1 MTIARLPIVVLLDNV
16 RSLHNTGSCLRTADA
31 CAVERLALCGITP
44 SPDQGSRQRC
54 GIAKTALGA
63 ELAVPWEHQADTPSA
78 LSALAAAG

>member
-1 MTIARLPIVVLLDNV
+1 MTIARLPIVVLDNV
-16 RSLHNTGSCLRTADA
+16 RSLYNTGSFFRTADA
-31 CAVERLALCGITP
+31 CAVERLVRCGITP
-44 SPDQGSRQRC
+44 SPDQGSRQRR